1 MLKCEYGKG
10 ANRVKLDVV
19 AFLRFFAQSIG
30 ISTRPSPPAK
40 QQVER
45 PLPSEKQTVAQKQRQ
60 RDDKAE

>member
-1 MLKCEYGKG
+1 M
-10 ANRVKLDVV
+10 KLDVV